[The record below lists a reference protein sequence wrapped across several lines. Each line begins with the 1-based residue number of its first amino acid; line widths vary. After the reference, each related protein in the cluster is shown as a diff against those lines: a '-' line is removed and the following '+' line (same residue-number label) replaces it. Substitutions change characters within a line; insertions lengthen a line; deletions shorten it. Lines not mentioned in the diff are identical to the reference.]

1 MTTRSSG
8 SVTSTDVLIALLSH
22 DLRGSWA
29 DAALV
34 NRRRAPRPLVDAA
47 AAAAAAAADAPADA
61 PAAAAPPAADRGP
74 TSRS

>member
-1 MTTRSSG
+1 MTTRPGS

-29 DAALV
+29 DATLAS
-34 NRRRAPRPLVDAA
+34 RRRATQPLADAADAA
-47 AAAAAAAADAPADA
+47 AAAPADDAAAR
-61 PAAAAPPAADRGP
+61 ADRGP